1 MSLWIEWKHGSLR
14 CLQEGCPNSDD
25 CCVHLSSQIKL
36 YSMQHRQSKNGQ
48 QKTIKMWSFAVFM
61 LYANFTSNAC
71 KIFIRLCC
79 LLGYREVYKRRFD
92 PFILNFLIQSS
103 MGWQGSFHLLLGI
116 DCKELP
122 VPVHVTAKCPFV
134 FGHCLSRSS
143 RSVSFRTVSPGCLLR
158 NAYSCT
164 LFSNR
169 LLKSPERLDHSSGVS
184 MFKLLKFGHS
194 W

>member
-1 MSLWIEWKHGSLR
+1 
-14 CLQEGCPNSDD
+14 
-25 CCVHLSSQIKL
+25 
-36 YSMQHRQSKNGQ
+36 
-48 QKTIKMWSFAVFM
+48 
-61 LYANFTSNAC
+61 
-71 KIFIRLCC
+71 
-79 LLGYREVYKRRFD
+79 
-92 PFILNFLIQSS
+92 

-158 NAYSCT
+158 NAYSFT

-194 W
+194 WWARFCVAKLEKMPRVENDSYVIYKNLYVRIRRLRLILYHRFFKRGMGGIHRWYG